1 MTARYALYFA
11 PLDDRPLWTFGSTT
25 IGWDAETA
33 TPSPPRPPSPALA
46 AGWVEATAEPRRY
59 GFHATLKAPFA
70 LADDVR
76 VDDLLDAAAM
86 FAATPRALPALHL
99 EARIIAGF
107 VALVPNAANA
117 ALDDLAAACVRDFD
131 RFRAPLS
138 EKDRARRAP
147 ELLTPRQRDYL
158 DRWGY
163 PFVFEEF
170 RFHMTLTGRLPR
182 ETAEAAREA
191 LARTHHAACGGLAAT
206 VSTLAV
212 FVQSQPA
219 APFRI
224 LASWP
229 LRAA

>member
-11 PLDDRPLWTFGSTT
+11 PLDDRPLWRFGSAT

-33 TPSPPRPPSPALA
+33 TASPPLPPSPALA
-46 AGWVEATAEPRRY
+46 DGWREATAEPRRY

-76 VDDLLDAAAM
+76 VDDLLDAAAT
-86 FAATPRALPALHL
+86 FAATPRAIPRLRL
-99 EARIIAGF
+99 EARIIVGF
-107 VALVPNAANA
+107 VALVPDAPDAT
-117 ALDDLAAACVRDFD
+117 LDALAAACVRDFD
-131 RFRAPLS
+131 GFRAPLTPQ
-138 EKDRARRAP
+138 DRAHRAP
-147 ELLTPRQRDYL
+147 ERLTPRQRDYL

-163 PFVFEEF
+163 PYVFEEF
-170 RFHMTLTGRLPR
+170 RFHMTLTGQLPPG
-182 ETAEAAREA
+182 EAEAAREA
-191 LARTHHAACGGLAAT
+191 LASAHRAACGGRAVA

-212 FVQSQPA
+212 FVQSTPG